1 VLAEIVRLDR
11 DHHRPIA
18 GDSAHGEAMKVV
30 ARGHQSRIC
39 DWTRH
44 VPRLRGALR
53 EYFPAALTAFA
64 DLDAPDA
71 LAVLAAAP
79 DPDRAA
85 RLSTARIGTAL
96 RKANRRD
103 VPPKRT
109 RSRPS
114 CAHPG
119 CVNPPRTW
127 PTSAS
132 EGWAWTSTVD

>member
-18 GDSAHGEAMKVV
+18 GDSAHGEAMKLV
-30 ARGHQSRIC
+30 ARGRQSMIWDR
-39 DWTRH
+39 TRH
-44 VPRLRGALR
+44 VLRLRGALR
-53 EYFPAALTAFA
+53 EYFPTASTAFA

-71 LAVLAAAP
+71 VAVLAAAP

-103 VPPKRT
+103 VPTK
-109 RSRPS
+109 
-114 CAHPG
+114 AHEIAATLRAPG
-119 CVNPPRTW
+119 LRQPAPNVANV
-127 PTSAS
+127 SI
-132 EGWAWTSTVD
+132 